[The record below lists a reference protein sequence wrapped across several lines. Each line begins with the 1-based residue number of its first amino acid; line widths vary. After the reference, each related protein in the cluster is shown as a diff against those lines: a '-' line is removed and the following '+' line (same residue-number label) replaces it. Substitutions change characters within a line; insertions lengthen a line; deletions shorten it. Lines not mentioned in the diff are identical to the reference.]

1 MPTSERQAWLYL
13 LPVPRLTVVDVAGC
27 SAGVR
32 ASLAL
37 LDDVGRAAVRR
48 GASGR
53 AAFAAAL
60 AALHQT
66 TSLSVGGLD
75 TGDAAGA
82 GAHGAC

>member
-1 MPTSERQAWLYL
+1 MPSSKRSAWFHLP
-13 LPVPRLTVVDVAGC
+13 PVPRLTVVDVAGC

-60 AALHQT
+60 TTLHQT

-82 GAHGAC
+82 GAHGPC